1 MFVQD
6 NLRPTHK
13 EKTTYAMKAPY
24 AVKRITF
31 DRSEANPDETLR
43 VGYLNDV

>member
-1 MFVQD
+1 MSVQD
-6 NLRPTHK
+6 NFHPTHK
-13 EKTTYAMKAPY
+13 EKTTYAMKASY

-31 DRSEANPDETLR
+31 DCSEANLGETLR